1 MKDLTEYLKKAFEFK
16 NNGDYKKSIDYFYK
30 ALALDNESAEI
41 MTELA
46 ILYSKLC
53 QYDRAISF
61 YEQII
66 SLNPE
71 NFSVQLQYAML
82 LKTIKEYKH
91 SEEILLN
98 LYDKEY
104 ELEKVSVELFHLLFI
119 NNNFE
124 KIVLYYNK
132 CSNKLNNSIIFY
144 YVASAYS
151 QMGRKDIAEEFY
163 KKSFKTDEKNI
174 LSGINVAKFLYEE
187 GHINESE
194 NLCLK
199 LLKLTESDEVLYL
212 LGEIAYIK
220 NDIDSA
226 IKYYSYAIKI
236 NPQNAMYYFKLAI
249 VFSLKGFFKEA
260 EESYCKA
267 IVIEPEN
274 TVYNYALAYMY
285 YMNNKMDLSERLVDY
300 ILSLEP
306 ENSQALSL
314 KALLL
319 INRNEVILAGN
330 LIDEINMKND
340 DFSYYVKAI
349 YYSKL
354 NVWEKAIENIL
365 KAIRLNGESIE
376 YKYQLATYNY
386 IIENYKKTI
395 EICAEINS
403 KNPKYIQSYILL
415 AKVYI
420 RKEDIE
426 NAQQNINKA
435 LILDKNIPE
444 IYCILAEL
452 CLMKKEYDRAIEN
465 YKIAV
470 SMNPKSELYYAKI
483 AECYYMLENYKD
495 AYVYYKEAC
504 EFDISN
510 ADYRYYMAKC
520 SINNNDEENALSNFS
535 IMKRLAPANI
545 KYITEY
551 ADYVAS
557 KGKINRAVSI
567 LNSLVKELNNTEE
580 KEKVKKYI
588 KNLKKGS

>member
-1 MKDLTEYLKKAFEFK
+1 MSNITQYLKTAFEYK
-16 NNGDYKKSIDYFYK
+16 NNGRYKEAIDFFYK
-30 ALALDNESAEI
+30 ALAIDNESNEI
-41 MTELA
+41 LCELA
-46 ILYSKLC
+46 HLYEKLC
-53 QYDRAISF
+53 QNMRAMEL
-61 YEQII
+61 YEQILQKSPNDNSVKFDYALLNKKI
-66 SLNPE
+66 KKYDMAENLLTDLLNTDYDKNAICKELFEIYSL
-71 NFSVQLQYAML
+71 
-82 LKTIKEYKH
+82 KKEY
-91 SEEILLN
+91 
-98 LYDKEY
+98 DKI
-104 ELEKVSVELFHLLFI
+104 KS
-119 NNNFE
+119 
-124 KIVLYYNK
+124 YYNK
-132 CSNKLNNSIIFY
+132 CSNYIKNSVILNYIGL
-144 YVASAYS
+144 AYLNT
-151 QMGRKDIAEEFY
+151 GDKNIAEDFF
-163 KKSFKTDEKNI
+163 KKAFIIDKNNI
-174 LSGINVAKFLYEE
+174 EAGINIAEVLFDKNMYKEAEDIIMQLLKY
-187 GHINESE
+187 SE
-194 NLCLK
+194 NDILF
-199 LLKLTESDEVLYL
+199 YL
-212 LGEIAYIK
+212 LGEIYYIK
-220 NDIDSA
+220 NDIDNA

-285 YMNNKMDLSERLVDY
+285 YMNNKMDLAERLVDY

-330 LIDEINMKND
+330 LIAEINMKKD
-340 DFSYYVKAI
+340 DFSYYVQAI

-365 KAIRLNGESIE
+365 KAIRLNDESIE
-376 YKYQLATYNY
+376 YKYQLANYNY
-386 IIENYKKTI
+386 IIGNYKNAI
-395 EICAEINS
+395 EICEEINS
-403 KNPKYIQSYILL
+403 KNPKYIQSYIIL

-452 CLMKKEYDRAIEN
+452 CLMKKEYDKAIEN

-470 SMNPKSELYYAKI
+470 SMNPKTELYYAKI